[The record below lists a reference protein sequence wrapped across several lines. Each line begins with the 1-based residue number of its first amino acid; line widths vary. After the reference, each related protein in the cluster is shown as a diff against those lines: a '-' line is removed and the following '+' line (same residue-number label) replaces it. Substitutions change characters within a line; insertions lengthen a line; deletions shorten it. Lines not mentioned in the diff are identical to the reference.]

1 MRKRVS
7 CLLGTTVVLVFAV
20 SGVAG
25 ANVTLGSTTE
35 PTGAEADQCF
45 AGGGGAADI
54 FAQITDDPTTPYT
67 VPAGGGEITA
77 WSTDTATA
85 DDVSATPLTLVAV
98 RPEGGSQYS
107 VVGADAETLP
117 TPLPPS
123 GVATFTVAHPI
134 IVRGGDVLGL
144 YSSNIGL
151 DAPVCL
157 FDWNQTSGTVPFD
170 DSVTAIADPA
180 IPAAGQSLQTD
191 SSEGP
196 SGFGFM
202 LDVAATVVQQQD
214 VGVITTATP
223 SRAAAHLP
231 VLLSSTVTNGGPS
244 SAPVRFTDNVPSG
257 LTIDSAAAGQGTC
270 LTGGQTVT
278 CTMTGLLAGQSVPVN
293 VVVTPAKT
301 ANFVNSVSVSSVF
314 PDPTPGNNSASA
326 MLAVGSSAA
335 SGCIVPKLRNTPS
348 SVARTVLKDLGCK
361 VKMSHQHST
370 NVRRGN
376 VIKSKPGAGR
386 HPAGTTVKLVVSSG
400 RKLPKHNKHG

>member
-45 AGGGGAADI
+45 AGGGGAARHLRPDHRRSDHPVHGSCGWRRDHRLVDRHGHGRRRVGNA
-54 FAQITDDPTTPYT
+54 FDARRRPT
-67 VPAGGGEITA
+67 
-77 WSTDTATA
+77 
-85 DDVSATPLTLVAV
+85 
-98 RPEGGSQYS
+98 EGGSQYS

-123 GVATFTVAHPI
+123 GVAAFTVEHPI

-180 IPAAGQSLQTD
+180 TPAAGQSLQTD

-244 SAPVRFTDNVPSG
+244 SAPVRFTDNVPIRADDRFSRG
-257 LTIDSAAAGQGTC
+257 RAGD
-270 LTGGQTVT
+270 L
-278 CTMTGLLAGQSVPVN
+278 
-293 VVVTPAKT
+293 
-301 ANFVNSVSVSSVF
+301 
-314 PDPTPGNNSASA
+314 PDQRADGHVHDHRPRSQASR
-326 MLAVGSSAA
+326 
-335 SGCIVPKLRNTPS
+335 CR
-348 SVARTVLKDLGCK
+348 
-361 VKMSHQHST
+361 
-370 NVRRGN
+370 
-376 VIKSKPGAGR
+376 
-386 HPAGTTVKLVVSSG
+386 
-400 RKLPKHNKHG
+400 

>member
-7 CLLGTTVVLVFAV
+7 CLLGTTVVLVFAA

-25 ANVTLGSTTE
+25 ANVTLGSTNE

-45 AGGGGAADI
+45 AGGAGAADI
-54 FAQITDDPTTPYT
+54 LAQITDDPSNPYT

-85 DDVSATPLTLVAV
+85 DDLSATPLTLVAV
-98 RPEGGSQYS
+98 RPAGDSQYS

-123 GVATFTVAHPI
+123 GVATFTVEHPI

-151 DAPVCL
+151 DAPVCF
-157 FDWNQTSGTVPFD
+157 FDTGTVPLD
-170 DSVTAIADPA
+170 DSLTAIADPA
-180 IPAAGQSLQTD
+180 TPAAGQSLLTD
-191 SSEGP
+191 SSQGP
-196 SGFGFM
+196 SGAGFM

-223 SRAAAHLP
+223 SRAAARLP

-270 LTGGQTVT
+270 LTSGQTVT

-361 VKMSHQHST
+361 VKMSHQHSP

-400 RKLPKHNKHG
+400 RSQPKHSKHG

>member
-54 FAQITDDPTTPYT
+54 LAQITDDPSNPYT
-67 VPAGGGEITA
+67 VPAGGGEITS

-98 RPEGGSQYS
+98 RPGGDSQYS

-123 GVATFTVAHPI
+123 GVATFTVEHPI

-151 DAPVCL
+151 DAPVCF
-157 FDWNQTSGTVPFD
+157 FDGGTVPFD
-170 DSVTAIADPA
+170 DSMTAIADPA
-180 IPAAGQSLQTD
+180 TPAAGQSLLTD
-191 SSEGP
+191 SSVGP
-196 SGFGFM
+196 SGLGFM

-223 SRAAAHLP
+223 SRAAAHFP

-244 SAPVRFTDNVPSG
+244 SAPVRFTDDVPIRADDRFSRG
-257 LTIDSAAAGQGTC
+257 RAGDLPDQRADGHVHDDRPPCRPVGAGERRRHAGQDRQ
-270 LTGGQTVT
+270 LREQRL
-278 CTMTGLLAGQSVPVN
+278 GLDGVPG
-293 VVVTPAKT
+293 
-301 ANFVNSVSVSSVF
+301 
-314 PDPTPGNNSASA
+314 PDPGQQQR
-326 MLAVGSSAA
+326 VGD
-335 SGCIVPKLRNTPS
+335 G
-348 SVARTVLKDLGCK
+348 
-361 VKMSHQHST
+361 
-370 NVRRGN
+370 RRG
-376 VIKSKPGAGR
+376 VLGG
-386 HPAGTTVKLVVSSG
+386 
-400 RKLPKHNKHG
+400 

>member
-35 PTGAEADQCF
+35 PSGAEADQCF
-45 AGGGGAADI
+45 AGGGGSADI
-54 FAQITDDPTTPYT
+54 LAQITDDPSNPYT
-67 VPAGGGEITA
+67 VPAGGGEITS

-98 RPEGGSQYS
+98 RPGSDSQYS
-107 VVGADAETLP
+107 VVGTDAETLP

-123 GVATFTVAHPI
+123 GVAAFTVEHPI
-134 IVRGGDVLGL
+134 IVRGGDALGL

-151 DAPVCL
+151 DAPVCF
-157 FDWNQTSGTVPFD
+157 FDSGDVPVD
-170 DSVTAIADPA
+170 DSLTAIADSA
-180 IPAAGQSLQTD
+180 TPAAGQSLLTD
-191 SSEGP
+191 SSNGP
-196 SGFGFM
+196 SGSGYM

-270 LTGGQTVT
+270 LTSGQTVT
-278 CTMTGLLAGQSVPVN
+278 CTITGLLAGQSVPVN

-361 VKMSHQHST
+361 VKMSRQHST

-400 RKLPKHNKHG
+400 RKQPKHNKHG